1 MGALISLMSF
11 TNGSLPPP
19 PSSPPPGA
27 SASLPYPWQVAYA
40 QDGRPY
46 YINGNT
52 HETSWT
58 PPVSHQPPP
67 PSYPGPPSY
76 TPPQSFS
83 SAGQANPQFAAQQQQ
98 QRAPDYSLK
107 YPKVHPACQNRKEWT
122 SCCHCKA
129 CTPNQAPESSTCAV
143 CGHERCGRISG
154 GFFSTWKLRCG
165 TGALIITKWDC
176 KYPK

>member
-1 MGALISLMSF
+1 MSF

-27 SASLPYPWQVAYA
+27 SSGLPYPWQVAYA

-58 PPVSHQPPP
+58 PPAPSASYQPPP
-67 PSYPGPPSY
+67 PSYVGPPSS
-76 TPPQSFS
+76 PPP
-83 SAGQANPQFAAQQQQ
+83 AGQWNSQLAAQQQPHQQQLQ

-107 YPKVHPACQNRKEWT
+107 YPKVHPAFQNRKTWMA
-122 SCCHCKA
+122 CCRCKK
-129 CTPNQAPESSTCAV
+129 CTPHQSPESNACAV
-143 CGHERCGRISG
+143 CGHVRCGNGPSTL
-154 GFFSTWKLRCG
+154 FTTWKIPCG
-165 TGALIITKWDC
+165 TRVPLITKWDC